1 MASGNVLEKCC
12 SQKISNIIFNFLYE
26 LCSMHFHR
34 MRARCGASCTS
45 GSSLA
50 GEDAYHCG
58 TSPATLQM
66 VVTTSGHPPSGTPS
80 HPSDATTPFASRRS
94 GLPLVSLGSSKRGSG
109 FGGLAGLIGDVGQK
123 EVSQRR
129 VQVRDC
135 LTVKSDP
142 L

>member
-1 MASGNVLEKCC
+1 M
-12 SQKISNIIFNFLYE
+12 
-26 LCSMHFHR
+26 
-34 MRARCGASCTS
+34 
-45 GSSLA
+45 A

-109 FGGLAGLIGDVGQK
+109 FVGLAGLIGDVGQK

-129 VQVRDC
+129 VQVREQGV
-135 LTVKSDP
+135 THIVQWNGKRP
-142 L
+142 